1 MFRYIFFHV
10 YEILA
15 VIAVLLII
23 GVLIFATRHR
33 LKQDALEKE
42 QDGEPKPR
50 PRQSEV
56 RDVGLV
62 SAGMANTYDTGKN
75 RRSKQDKSE

>member
-1 MFRYIFFHV
+1 MFRYIFFNV

-33 LKQDALEKE
+33 MKQDALEQQ
-42 QDGEPKPR
+42 QDAKTKAR

-62 SAGMANTYDTGKN
+62 SAGMANTYETNSN
-75 RRSKQDKSE
+75 RRTKRKKPK